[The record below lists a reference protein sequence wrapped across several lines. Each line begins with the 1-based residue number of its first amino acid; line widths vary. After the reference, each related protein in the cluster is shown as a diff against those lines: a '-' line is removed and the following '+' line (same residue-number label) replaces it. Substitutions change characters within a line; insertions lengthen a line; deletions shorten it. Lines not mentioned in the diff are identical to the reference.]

1 MYSEQCADQSPRGG
15 TLVYEVEDFH
25 SSLLPTTAALE
36 EPLHDFGN
44 MLIYYNKRALSFQSD
59 ALRALAGITRRV
71 SQKAKCR
78 FLQGMPT
85 AAFDAFLL
93 FERNSWG
100 TLRRRQGFPSY
111 SWVGWKGGLVVMKR
125 SQKFNNLNK
134 WLERYTW
141 IIWYKRSP
149 SGVLNPVWDPAA
161 NELFPLGDMS
171 YPGYRK
177 RRPFRGPPGVSIN
190 STRTSPT
197 QELDGDPMPK
207 TEYPLLQFWTVS
219 AHFRV
224 QLEVASAGR
233 GEVHIVTA
241 QGTLAGRI
249 WLDGMEETNMFNT
262 QDTFEFILLSRTMG
276 RNPWQTQDHKA
287 GYYVLLL
294 EWKGLIAERRG
305 FGLLDMSALANCLP
319 PPAMEGN
326 HPWLR

>member
-15 TLVYEVEDFH
+15 LPVYEVEGFW
-25 SSLLPTTAALE
+25 SSLLPMTAAME
-36 EPLHDFGN
+36 NPLLDFGH

-85 AAFDAFLL
+85 AAFDVFLL
-93 FERNSWG
+93 FESNMSG
-100 TLRRRQGFPSY
+100 ALRRRQGFPSY
-111 SWVGWKGGLVVMKR
+111 SWVGWKGSLTVSMR
-125 SQKFNNLNK
+125 SRMFNILNQ
-134 WLERYTW
+134 WLEFYTW

-197 QELDGDPMPK
+197 QALDGDPIPK
-207 TEYPLLQFWTVS
+207 SEYPLLQFWTVS

-224 QLEVASAGR
+224 QLEVASAASGKAR
-233 GEVHIVTA
+233 IVTA
-241 QGTLAGRI
+241 QGTLAGHI
-249 WLDGMEETNMFNT
+249 WLDGMEETDMFST
-262 QDTFEFILLSRTMG
+262 QDTFEFILLSRTM
-276 RNPWQTQDHKA
+276 RRDTLDTQDPKA

-294 EWKGLIAERRG
+294 EWKGRIAERRG
-305 FGLLDMSALANCLP
+305 LGLLDMSALANCLP
-319 PPAMEGN
+319 PGPQWKEIILG
-326 HPWLR
+326 

>member
-15 TLVYEVEDFH
+15 RPVYDVEGFQY
-25 SSLLPTTAALE
+25 SLLPMTAALE
-36 EPLHDFGN
+36 DPLHDFGN

-71 SQKAKCR
+71 SQKAKCQ

-85 AAFDAFLL
+85 AAFDAFLV
-93 FERNSWG
+93 FESNSLG

-111 SWVGWKGGLVVMKR
+111 SWVGWKGALIVTKR
-125 SQKFNNLNK
+125 NRKFHNLNK
-134 WLERYTW
+134 WLERCTW

-177 RRPFRGPPGVSIN
+177 RRPFRGPSGVSIN

-224 QLEVASAGR
+224 QLEVTSAAGGKAR
-233 GEVHIVTA
+233 IVTA

-249 WLDGMEETNMFNT
+249 LLDGIEETDMFST
-262 QDTFEFILLSRTMG
+262 QDTFEFILLSRTMRRG
-276 RNPWQTQDHKA
+276 SLDSPQDPKF
-287 GYYVLLL
+287 GYYVMLL
-294 EWKGLIAERRG
+294 EWKGRITERRG
-305 FGLLDMSALANCLP
+305 LGLLDISALANCLP
-319 PPAMEGN
+319 PGPQWKEIILG
-326 HPWLR
+326 